1 MPSHSL
7 FIKLASFTTALA
19 FCVVVL
25 GAYVRLSDAGLGCPD
40 WPGCYGQ
47 LFVLS
52 DMAANEANAHYP
64 ERPLDSSKAWKEMAH
79 RYLAGLFG
87 LSVLILTGTAWRRR
101 NAPHQQ
107 VALPVILLLLVIGQA
122 VLGML
127 TVTWLLQPTIVLT
140 HLLGGMIILSLCLWL
155 TIRHGVLGKITLSP
169 NLRSCRPWAL
179 IGGIL
184 LIWQIALGGW
194 TSANYAASACP
205 DFPTCHGVWWPLAD
219 YREGFALWHHSPG
232 VDYEHGR
239 LSGEARIA
247 IHVIHRI
254 GAAVV
259 FLYVGALSLLLWSK
273 AKNVELKWAAGI
285 TLLLLS
291 IQLGLGISNVIMGL
305 PLLVALSHNAV
316 AALLLLS
323 IVVCFHYLS
332 PPKES
337 V

>member
-1 MPSHSL
+1 M
-7 FIKLASFTTALA
+7 
-19 FCVVVL
+19 
-25 GAYVRLSDAGLGCPD
+25 
-40 WPGCYGQ
+40 
-47 LFVLS
+47 
-52 DMAANEANAHYP
+52 
-64 ERPLDSSKAWKEMAH
+64 
-79 RYLAGLFG
+79 
-87 LSVLILTGTAWRRR
+87 
-101 NAPHQQ
+101 
-107 VALPVILLLLVIGQA
+107 
-122 VLGML
+122 
-127 TVTWLLQPTIVLT
+127 
-140 HLLGGMIILSLCLWL
+140 
-155 TIRHGVLGKITLSP
+155 
-169 NLRSCRPWAL
+169 
-179 IGGIL
+179 
-184 LIWQIALGGW
+184 
-194 TSANYAASACP
+194 
-205 DFPTCHGVWWPLAD
+205 
-219 YREGFALWHHSPG
+219 
-232 VDYEHGR
+232 DYEHGR